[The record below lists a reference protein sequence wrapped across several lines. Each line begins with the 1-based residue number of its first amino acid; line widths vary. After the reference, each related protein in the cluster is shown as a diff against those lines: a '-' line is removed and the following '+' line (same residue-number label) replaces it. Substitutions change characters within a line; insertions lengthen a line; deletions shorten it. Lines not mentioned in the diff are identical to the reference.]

1 MLSSSAPVDGTR
13 QVVWMT
19 KSRLEAVVDGV
30 FAIAMTLLVLGINE
44 PLLPH
49 ETTSSELL
57 SVLFGMSAEF
67 YHYALAFLILAAFL
81 LVHHKQFA
89 RIERMDVNLFWLNI
103 LMLLFVCLVPFSTAL
118 SGDYSDT
125 QIAVVFF
132 HINLLVIGLLYLA
145 HWRYASHGHRH
156 CGCVPAPICHQ
167 EGLVHGT
174 DHSSGCIS
182 GDTRLICQSWCQH
195 VHVCGDPAGQYR
207 PLQNIRIMR

>member
-1 MLSSSAPVDGTR
+1 MLSSSAPVDRTR

-19 KSRLEAVVDGV
+19 KSRLEAFVDGV
-30 FAIAMTLLVLGINE
+30 FAIAMTLLVLGISE
-44 PLLPH
+44 PLLPY
-49 ETTSSELL
+49 ETTSPELL

-67 YHYALAFLILAAFL
+67 LHYVVAFIILAAFL

-89 RIERMDVNLFWLNI
+89 RIEKMDVNLFWLNI

-145 HWRYASHGHRH
+145 HWRYASHGHR
-156 CGCVPAPICHQ
+156 
-167 EGLVHGT
+167 LVDVSLPPRVIRRVWFTILVIPLVAFLAILVSYASPGASMYMYVAILPVNT
-174 DHSSGCIS
+174 GIS
-182 GDTRLICQSWCQH
+182 
-195 VHVCGDPAGQYR
+195 
-207 PLQNIRIMR
+207 RIFAS